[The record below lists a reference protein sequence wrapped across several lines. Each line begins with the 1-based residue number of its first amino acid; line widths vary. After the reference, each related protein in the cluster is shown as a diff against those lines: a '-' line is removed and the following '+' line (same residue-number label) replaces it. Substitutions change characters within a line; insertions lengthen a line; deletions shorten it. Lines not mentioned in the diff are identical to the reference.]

1 MRLAIEQWRVGSPSS
16 GLQTGRDFE
25 VATGGHSYSIRR
37 QLVCVAAIASFKFR
51 YGSWLCENALAGALT
66 PCNWEA
72 SSKCKRFFSGA
83 RLCPDCRHE
92 QLNAEDVHN
101 AREIVGQYVQGHL
114 GGDSRQRLHQKVR
127 CTHPHLERGK
137 GVFSCLATHA
147 HRLRVLI
154 ETLLHGFE
162 Q

>member
-1 MRLAIEQWRVGSPSS
+1 S
-16 GLQTGRDFE
+16 
-25 VATGGHSYSIRR
+25 ATSWART
-37 QLVCVAAIASFKFR
+37 ASASTINAR
-51 YGSWLCENALAGALT
+51 AGSWLCENALAGALT

-72 SSKCKRFFSGA
+72 SSNCKRFFSGA

-92 QLNAEDVHN
+92 RLNAEDVHN

-114 GGDSRQRLHQKVR
+114 GGDARQRLHQKVR
-127 CTHPHLERGK
+127 SAHPHLECAE
-137 GVFSCLATHA
+137 GVFSCLTTHA

-162 Q
+162 HVFVFPSCDPAFVTCRAAPLRGQLEHAVVQ

>member
-1 MRLAIEQWRVGSPSS
+1 MEIWRSDPQCIRACDVTSRAKEIDRLLRCGICCPAY
-16 GLQTGRDFE
+16 GR
-25 VATGGHSYSIRR
+25 
-37 QLVCVAAIASFKFR
+37 L
-51 YGSWLCENALAGALT
+51 GSWLCENALAGALT

-92 QLNAEDVHN
+92 RLNAEDVHN
-101 AREIVGQYVQGHL
+101 AREIIGQYVQGHL
-114 GGDSRQRLHQKVR
+114 GGDPRQRLHQEVR
-127 CTHPHLERGK
+127 CTHPHLERGE

-162 Q
+162 YVFVFP